1 MRVPRTRA
9 GSGEGAVETERVLT
23 PLTNSSELLLPNFSS
38 VESLN
43 SGLTRTTPTLTPTT
57 LRNIEETF
65 MAFDGGLVAPP
76 VSHQHQAGFVT
87 PQVATGG
94 GGGAAPAAEP
104 QPAYRRADGSPP
116 PAAERASRAVPQGH
130 HRGGR
135 RPKEDDELSPE
146 EEQRRR
152 VRRERNKQAAARCRR
167 RRLDLT
173 NTLQMETE
181 ELEDERSSLERQI
194 QMLTAQKEELNFLLE
209 AHRPCCKL
217 GRDKENAPKRRVIVK
232 QEAAKA
238 ARAEP
243 SEPER
248 PVAAGPA
255 GPAVKVP
262 RPTTLS
268 VAGFATATSMHKEVA
283 LTTPSQGLALNFDSL
298 LQGGTG
304 LTPVG
309 GAALP
314 ALMPL
319 PSGSL
324 ATPVVS
330 QPERRADML
339 SPETGKEL
347 VSL

>member
-76 VSHQHQAGFVT
+76 VSHQHQAGF
-87 PQVATGG
+87 
-94 GGGAAPAAEP
+94 
-104 QPAYRRADGSPP
+104 
-116 PAAERASRAVPQGH
+116 GH

-255 GPAVKVP
+255 GPAAKVP

-283 LTTPSQGLALNFDSL
+283 LSTPSQGLALNFDSL